1 MIVESNWDN
10 FKANFPKE
18 SQEYNF
24 ELMCYL
30 LFCREFDQD
39 KGIPRFYN
47 HPALETEPIN
57 KDGKIIGFQAK
68 FYDNILSKAKQKIKT
83 AIEEVKSQYP
93 ELTTLYFYAHQDWT
107 FSQELR
113 NKKTKTQKEVCRGE
127 KCRSESS
134 DKKTKVQKEIEAF
147 ALQKGLQ
154 IEWKTKR
161 YFDSEFVM
169 IKNSDIT
176 LYFFDRE
183 TYNYYEN
190 IHKIGKQ
197 QVDIKDDEVYLSS
210 LRINN
215 ENTISGK
222 NPLSNFII
230 RQLENYKL
238 SSFSNIFVKGVAGIG
253 KSTEMKIAYNA
264 LLERCSQEQYFRR
277 FQFLPEPYFFELK
290 NYQEDHFFGEKINN
304 GTPFLFIDGLDEL
317 PASKI
322 AALIKELNTIKARN
336 SSCRFILAGR
346 DASFITEMNFDHID
360 LKLFPYVDDEVR
372 VLMHRFKG
380 TPLESLIQIPFYR
393 NFAKTEKA
401 KSLTTYKDFISA
413 LILNNLENDRQ
424 RFDWSENKPAS
435 IGFASSI
442 NLNNLQKNI
451 STLAYNLFKSSKN
464 VFSKQNIND
473 YVKNKEEVFFFMKSS
488 LVEYDENK
496 NISFC
501 SNVYFEY
508 FLAKYYLTQDFALI
522 QKDFFLPTGKVIV
535 HHINIIAIL
544 LNLLPTETKLY
555 KRLSKKLNSETQAYI
570 LLTDYTLL
578 PVQNRFNFY
587 RKITNEYNADKKTIY
602 YYRFTKTDDIL
613 ANIDSLADS
622 MHNLLPEDFYNE
634 AVKEHCDVIKKFL
647 KNPTTNELV
656 PFENAVILLGAGNSN
671 WNYEQQEML
680 KEISIPLLKFF
691 INNEF
696 AEKVKGLLS
705 ENTVLRWYDDYRWSE
720 NWKEKEWISFVKELT
735 SVENTDFYNFKDEK
749 EYSFKLKLFI
759 HFHNNTFI
767 QKLLV
772 PLAKK
777 ILTSTSPTAIASC
790 VPNIIDD
797 NFKTQT
803 VDFNYDI
810 IRFTD
815 VFKKSDVS
823 LSDILQILQIYP
835 LRYHA
840 IPFEA
845 HDLYSE
851 VLKAFEI
858 KIPIIKDENIS
869 EFYKVLVRH
878 IEVDSVIHLNDFSK
892 YITPLHD
899 DKKEKV
905 FNLFFG
911 DLMKKTDWQD
921 SRMLARIIILPLLN
935 MPDSKQ
941 KAKSLFDK
949 LKNVDSV
956 YKNCITALYYSK
968 DEKHP
973 LYETGVNEY
982 SEVFAEQVKIDKE
995 REKKLNSFRES
1006 RNEVFKQ
1013 EIDVITNKDNSLINE
1028 VNRIFEYIDKHPDF
1042 SESKDFQGKLFDLQV
1057 EDIEQNLIYN
1067 YNEECVLP
1075 DIFSPFAVRL
1085 LINIGRTNL
1094 KLNCQNAIKSI
1105 EDWFA
1110 DEKYF
1115 WRYFFVE
1122 YICNYKTEQVD
1133 EFFKIY
1139 PHLIDR
1145 IKQSMRLELSH
1156 CLEDDISMYDGGQ
1169 NRFWVVPFVYYLT
1182 RLYDN
1187 KLPDWFDKDKI
1198 LNFVAYPAWYL
1209 STHIEYDIH
1218 VNFEFKWKDWSS
1230 VFEWIEEVAGFD
1242 KDNIVKKALSLFPK
1256 LKNEDSRAQIL
1267 SAFTQKVKSES
1278 VYKNQ
1283 MLDIIINL
1291 TIIEMQKDYNDNNN
1305 ISINWILSS
1314 FWSRTTEDFVARI
1327 YSSIDF
1333 EKYDLDDKNSCRI
1346 AVLEYFC
1353 NIATYEQK
1361 AKVIETLKNS
1371 MDKPNI
1377 KIYLAKL
1384 GYKKAILAIIDGF
1397 LNGDDWN
1404 RIWNSSELFMN
1415 STKSF
1420 KLLHKCCKLYSY
1432 SLEKDCERR
1441 ELLTG
1446 LAKRGIKQ
1454 NATKWNFWY
1463 IRCRLNKEIKKL
1475 KKNSLYYEHIQDFL
1489 NEIEQRVFSRKL
1501 ENDN

>member
-1 MIVESNWDN
+1 MNIKPDWDI
-10 FKANFPKE
+10 FKCNFPDNPQK
-18 SQEYNF
+18 NF
-24 ELMCYL
+24 EWMCYQ
-30 LFCREFDQD
+30 LFCKEFNKDS
-39 KGIPRFYN
+39 GIFRFYN
-47 HPALETEPIN
+47 QPALETEPIEVG
-57 KDGKIIGFQAK
+57 DEIIGFQAK
-68 FYDNILSKAKQKIKT
+68 FYTVPLNERKSELKETIEKASKKYKTLTKILFYVNSDWSCSNNSKQETDDKRAATEREIENYASKLGIKIEWRSDAFFESPFVAVDNAEIIQYFFSKSTNDYYERIRNTKKQRVKI
-83 AIEEVKSQYP
+83 P
-93 ELTTLYFYAHQDWT
+93 EQKKYTTL
-107 FSQELR
+107 L
-113 NKKTKTQKEVCRGE
+113 K
-127 KCRSESS
+127 
-134 DKKTKVQKEIEAF
+134 
-147 ALQKGLQ
+147 
-154 IEWKTKR
+154 
-161 YFDSEFVM
+161 
-169 IKNSDIT
+169 
-176 LYFFDRE
+176 
-183 TYNYYEN
+183 
-190 IHKIGKQ
+190 
-197 QVDIKDDEVYLSS
+197 
-210 LRINN
+210 
-215 ENTISGK
+215 
-222 NPLSNFII
+222 
-230 RQLENYKL
+230 LENGNEITKQ
-238 SSFSNIFVKGVAGIG
+238 FSLYEHISNLLKENELEKFPNIFVRGNAGVG
-253 KSTEMKIAYNA
+253 KSTEMKFAYNK
-264 LLERCSQEQYFRR
+264 LLDKLSTSDSYRNYN
-277 FQFLPEPYFFELK
+277 FLPTPYLFELK
-290 NYQEDHFFGEKINN
+290 NYYKGCLGEFQHE
-304 GTPFLFIDGLDEL
+304 TPLLFIDGLDEL
-317 PASKI
+317 PSSKI
-322 AALIKELNTIKARN
+322 MELIKELHIIQTTKN

-346 DASFITEMNFDHID
+346 GASFIIETSEFDHVDVELLTHID
-360 LKLFPYVDDEVR
+360 TETQELISE
-372 VLMHRFKG
+372 FKG
-380 TPLESLIQIPFYR
+380 TPLESLVKIPFYR
-393 NFAKTEKA
+393 DFATRGDA
-401 KSLTTYKDFISA
+401 HSLRTYKDFISA
-413 LILNNLENDRQ
+413 LILDKLEKDRQ
-424 RFDWSENKPAS
+424 RLDRSENR
-435 IGFASSI
+435 SSSSKSVSKL
-442 NLNNLQKNI
+442 NLDKIQDNI
-451 STLAYNLFKSSKN
+451 SKLVYNLFKSDRG
-464 VFSKQNIND
+464 VFTRDDLCEDWEDN
-473 YVKNKEEVFFFMKSS
+473 EEFFFINSS
-488 LVEYDENK
+488 LVDYNK
-496 NISFC
+496 NDKNFSFC

-656 PFENAVILLGAGNSN
+656 PFENAVILLGAGNIN

-680 KEISIPLLKFF
+680 KEISVPLLKFF

-696 AEKVKGLLS
+696 AEKIKGLLS
-705 ENTVLRWYDDYRWSE
+705 ENTVLRWCDDYKWSE
-720 NWKEKEWISFVKELT
+720 NWNGKDWISFVKELT
-735 SVENTDFYNFKDEK
+735 SVENTDFYDLKNTSEQ
-749 EYSFKLKLFI
+749 EYRLKLKLFI
-759 HFHNNTFI
+759 HFHNNDFI
-767 QKLLV
+767 RKLLV
-772 PLAKK
+772 NLSIK
-777 ILTSTSPTAIASC
+777 ILTSHSCGLDIATC
-790 VPNIIDD
+790 VPQNIDD
-797 NFKTQT
+797 NFQIATMEFDSDVYQ
-803 VDFNYDI
+803 
-810 IRFTD
+810 FTD
-815 VFKKSDVS
+815 IFKDDDVS
-823 LSDILQILQIYP
+823 MDTILQILQIYP

-1122 YICNYKTEQVD
+1122 YICNYKTDQVD

-1145 IKQSMRLELSH
+1145 IKQSMRLELPQ

-1182 RLYDN
+1182 RLYGN

-1198 LNFVAYPAWYL
+1198 FNFVAYPAWYL
-1209 STHIEYDIH
+1209 STHEYDIH

-1230 VFEWIEEVAGFD
+1230 VFEWIGEVAGFD
-1242 KDNIVKKALSLFPK
+1242 KDDIVKKALSLFPK

-1454 NATKWNFWY
+1454 NASKWNFWY

-1489 NEIEQRVFSRKL
+1489 NEIEQKVFSPKQG
-1501 ENDN
+1501 DDK